1 MRVAYRNQQTGGTFV
16 VVVPSSIVTIYFY
29 LFFDF
34 LEPHLWHMEVPRL
47 GVKSEAWLLACNTG
61 TAMPD
66 LSCIWNLHHS
76 SWQHRILNPLIK
88 ARDGTYVLMDASR
101 FVSTGPWQEL
111 PHPFNVVLFDPEK
124 SCDTHNTSKAF
135 RNKERHRA
143 LSFLIIILS
152 IHSS

>member
-29 LFFDF
+29 LFFVF

-66 LSCIWNLHHS
+66 LSCI
-76 SWQHRILNPLIK
+76 
-88 ARDGTYVLMDASR
+88 
-101 FVSTGPWQEL
+101 
-111 PHPFNVVLFDPEK
+111 
-124 SCDTHNTSKAF
+124 
-135 RNKERHRA
+135 
-143 LSFLIIILS
+143 
-152 IHSS
+152 